1 MSHGMKKAREAR
13 AGEVIFFLPSM
24 SDWIPSL
31 YHLQT

>member
-24 SDWIPSL
+24 SD
-31 YHLQT
+31 